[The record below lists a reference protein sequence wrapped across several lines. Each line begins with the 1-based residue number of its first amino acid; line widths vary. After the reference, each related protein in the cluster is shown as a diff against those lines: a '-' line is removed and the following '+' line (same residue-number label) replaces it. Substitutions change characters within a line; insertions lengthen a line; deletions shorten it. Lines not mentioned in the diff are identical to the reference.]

1 MTVLIALTA
10 VTGFAIL
17 FVAALYR
24 MTDERK
30 KNERL

>member
-1 MTVLIALTA
+1 MTILITSTA

-30 KNERL
+30 KDERL

>member
-1 MTVLIALTA
+1 MTVLIASTA

>member
-1 MTVLIALTA
+1 MEVLIALTA

-17 FVAALYR
+17 FVAALYH
-24 MTDERK
+24 MTDGRK